1 MQRISQ
7 IFAALLLTG
16 CHADPPVAKNSPAAP
31 QPATRHSVVD
41 STRLQTLQD
50 SLAVLAGA
58 PDTFRASNG
67 QVFRMREISK
77 ARYDA
82 ASGPGLE
89 RTFPADSAAAVAT
102 ERAFIRTAAGRV
114 WRAADTLFFRTD
126 NGSISWLHDG
136 PTYPDADDSYEGYRY
151 LASLP
156 EIQQWLVEVGQW
168 EGRHYLLIDQQTGK
182 KSKLISYPVI
192 SLDRKRFACAN
203 ADPTG
208 YSLEGIQLWQ
218 KPAGQPPQLRWQ
230 RLRNALQDGITAVAP
245 RWEGNTTLF
254 FYEDFT
260 IAGKYVQVRL

>member
-1 MQRISQ
+1 
-7 IFAALLLTG
+7 
-16 CHADPPVAKNSPAAP
+16 
-31 QPATRHSVVD
+31 VVD
-41 STRLQTLQD
+41 STRLQAIRD

-67 QVFRMREISK
+67 KVFRIRKISE

-82 ASGPGLE
+82 ASGPALK
-89 RTFPADSAAAVAT
+89 RAFPADSAAAVAT
-102 ERAFIRTAAGRV
+102 ERVFLKTAAGRV
-114 WRAADTLFFRTD
+114 WRAADTLFFRTG
-126 NGSISWLHDG
+126 NGLISQLHDG
-136 PTYPDADDSYEGYRY
+136 PIYHDADDSYEGYRY
-151 LASLP
+151 LANLP

-192 SLDRKRFACAN
+192 SPDRKHFACAN

-218 KPAGQPPQLRWQ
+218 KPAGQPPRLRWQ
-230 RLRNALQDGITAVAP
+230 RLNNATQNGIRALTP
-245 RWEGNTTLF
+245 RWEGNNTLS

-260 IAGKYVQVRL
+260 IAGKYVQVKL